1 MFVFTKKLPDGK
13 FIRSHKTGHLILQ
26 PSIGVCEIAFQTSS
40 YRDELFAEHSIA
52 FPEKLFAAV
61 VKRCCEYLCGRL
73 VAQTLLNER
82 QIYAQVSQSAE
93 GAPIWPEGWLGSIS
107 HTERCAIAVIAPQ
120 NKGYLLGIDIE
131 NFNPEALD
139 EIAETIAQES
149 ERKCLAKSEIDY
161 NTALHIAFSAKE
173 SLYKALYPQV
183 RKVFGFESAIIT
195 DINTRNQTFSI
206 QLTHALAP
214 ALPAGFLRTGYYQ
227 LDTDKVIT
235 VIY

>member
-13 FIRSHKTGHLILQ
+13 FIRSHKTGHLIHQ
-26 PSIGVCEIAFQTSS
+26 PSIGVCEIAFQTSN
-40 YRDELFAEHSIA
+40 YRDELFTEHSIP

-61 VKRCCEYLCGRL
+61 AKRRCEYLCGRL
-73 VAQTLLNER
+73 AAQTLLSER
-82 QIYAQVSQSAE
+82 QIYAQVAQSAE

-120 NKGYLLGIDIE
+120 NKGYVLGIDIE

-149 ERKCLAKSEIDY
+149 EQKRLAKSEIDY

-183 RKVFGFESAIIT
+183 RKVFGFDSAIIT

-206 QLTHALAP
+206 QLTHALTS
-214 ALPAGFLRTGYYQ
+214 ALPAGFQCTGYYQ

>member
-13 FIRSHKTGHLILQ
+13 FIRSHKTGHLIHQ
-26 PSIGVCEIAFQTSS
+26 PSIGVCEIAFQTSN
-40 YRDELFAEHSIA
+40 YRDELFTEHSIP

-61 VKRCCEYLCGRL
+61 AKRRCEYLCGRL
-73 VAQTLLNER
+73 AAQTLLSER
-82 QIYAQVSQSAE
+82 QIYAQVAQSAE

-120 NKGYLLGIDIE
+120 NKGYVLGIDIE

-149 ERKCLAKSEIDY
+149 ERKRLAKSEIDY

-183 RKVFGFESAIIT
+183 RKVFGFDSAIIT

-206 QLTHALAP
+206 QLTHALTS
-214 ALPAGFLRTGYYQ
+214 ALPARFQCTGYYQ

>member
-13 FIRSHKTGHLILQ
+13 FIRSHKTGHLIHQ

-40 YRDELFAEHSIA
+40 YRDELFTEHSIP

-61 VKRCCEYLCGRL
+61 AKRRCEYLCGRL
-73 VAQTLLNER
+73 AAQTLLSER
-82 QIYAQVSQSAE
+82 QIYAQVAQSAE

-120 NKGYLLGIDIE
+120 NKGYVLGIDIE
-131 NFNPEALD
+131 NFNPETLD

-149 ERKCLAKSEIDY
+149 ERKRLAKSEIDY

-183 RKVFGFESAIIT
+183 RKVFGFDSAIIT
-195 DINTRNQTFSI
+195 DINTRNKTFSI
-206 QLTHALAP
+206 QLTHALTS
-214 ALPAGFLRTGYYQ
+214 ALPAGFQCTGYYQ